1 MPVRVRITPS
11 PVTGEVS
18 APPSKSY
25 THRAVILASLAAGE
39 SIIESLLLS
48 DDTLYTINACRS
60 LGADIELKGDRL
72 RVVGTGGKI
81 RVAPDKERIFVGN
94 SGSTI
99 RMVALLAALGQTKV
113 AFDGDSHLRQRPI
126 GDLLSALESLGVHA
140 RSLNDNGYPPVEIQG
155 GKLGGGEVTV
165 PGQESSQHISS
176 LLMIAP
182 HTKEGI
188 KIKISGGLR
197 SRPYIDITLDAM
209 RAFGVEAAN
218 KDYKEFLV
226 KGGQE
231 YKARHYRIEGD
242 YSSAAYL
249 FAAGAIG
256 GKPVTVKNLK
266 TDSVQGDKHL
276 LNILAKMGCSVD
288 YQEEQAKISRNKEL
302 SGITIDM
309 GDYPDLVQTVAV
321 VAAYA
326 SGKTEMTNIAHLRF
340 KETDRI
346 SNTAAELGR
355 MGIKI
360 DITDDTMVVYG
371 GKPRGAEI
379 EAHAD
384 HRMAMSF
391 AIAALF
397 AGGGSIINGA
407 ETVSKS
413 YPRFFAD
420 LKRLGAKTQEL
431 S

>member
-326 SGKTEMTNIAHLRF
+326 SGKTEMTNIAHLHF

-355 MGIKI
+355 M
-360 DITDDTMVVYG
+360 
-371 GKPRGAEI
+371 
-379 EAHAD
+379 
-384 HRMAMSF
+384 
-391 AIAALF
+391 
-397 AGGGSIINGA
+397 
-407 ETVSKS
+407 
-413 YPRFFAD
+413 
-420 LKRLGAKTQEL
+420 
-431 S
+431 